1 MERTAI
7 FNAILDSL
15 VEEIV
20 FVDTEHIIR
29 YMNPAGK
36 KHYASRGGAV
46 GKNLFACH
54 NEQSVTRIKDLF
66 GQLQAGAEEVLYIDD
81 KKQRVYMRA
90 VRDQSGKLVGYYER
104 YAPPREFSD

>member
-1 MERTAI
+1 VEKITI
-7 FNAILDSL
+7 CYAILDSL

-46 GKNLFACH
+46 GKSLFACH

-66 GQLQAGAEEVLYIDD
+66 DELKAGTEEVLYIDT
-81 KKQRVYMRA
+81 KQHRVYMRA
-90 VRDQSGKLVGYYER
+90 VRDQSGNLVGYYER
-104 YAPPREFSD
+104 YAPPRAFSD